1 MTRDQ
6 GTRNKSKVGKSKV
19 ESLPGETGRATSP
32 RASGN
37 GKEEKV
43 EAKVEV
49 EVEVEVE
56 VKVKVKVEAEVEV
69 NPLWSRRDPHGRR
82 GGPATAGGG
91 FVRES

>member
-1 MTRDQ
+1 VTRDQ

-43 EAKVEV
+43 E
-49 EVEVEVE
+49 
-56 VKVKVKVEAEVEV
+56 VEAAE
-69 NPLWSRRDPHGRR
+69 PGTGRK
-82 GGPATAGGG
+82 G
-91 FVRES
+91 

>member
-32 RASGN
+32 RAPGN

-43 EAKVEV
+43 EVKVEV

-56 VKVKVKVEAEVEV
+56 EPGSREKSESQKSKV
-69 NPLWSRRDPHGRR
+69 NPMNCK
-82 GGPATAGGG
+82 
-91 FVRES
+91 